1 VPPRGEPSVRDD
13 ELAAVRYER
22 ALCHLRP
29 NPRRLLG
36 SLKGRATVGLHL
48 LAALLPGAAVV
59 GVLWLSPQLVASSWY
74 RKEDRREERT
84 AEVVSA
90 VPASLLQPAD
100 SSVAVPSEASGAT
113 QASSAA
119 NSSMPKAAPSA
130 PARPAIVE
138 PTPAAV
144 VPESTPDAPTIDGGS
159 NRSNAR
165 PSPPGN
171 LSVGSPQG
179 GS

>member
-1 VPPRGEPSVRDD
+1 MAPLGEPLTLDD

-22 ALCHLRP
+22 ALGRLQP

-36 SLKGRATVGLHL
+36 SLKGSATVGLHL

-74 RKEDRREERT
+74 RKGGLPDGRT
-84 AEVVSA
+84 AEISTRL
-90 VPASLLQPAD
+90 PASMLQPPD
-100 SSVAVPSEASGAT
+100 NSVARPSEVSGAT
-113 QASSAA
+113 RASSAA
-119 NSSMPKAAPSA
+119 DSTMPKAVPGP
-130 PARPAIVE
+130 PARPAIAEASPV
-138 PTPAAV
+138 AV
-144 VPESTPDAPTIDGGS
+144 VPESTPDTPTIDGDP

-165 PSPPGN
+165 PAPPGN
-171 LSVGSPQG
+171 LSVSGPGG

>member
-1 VPPRGEPSVRDD
+1 MPPRGEPSVRDD

-36 SLKGRATVGLHL
+36 SLKGSATVGLHL

-74 RKEDRREERT
+74 RKGGLPDTRT
-84 AEVVSA
+84 AEISA
-90 VPASLLQPAD
+90 RLPASMLQAPD
-100 SSVAVPSEASGAT
+100 SSVARPSEAAGAT
-113 QASSAA
+113 RASSATV
-119 NSSMPKAAPSA
+119 STMPKAVPGPA
-130 PARPAIVE
+130 ARPTIAEASPV
-138 PTPAAV
+138 AV
-144 VPESTPDAPTIDGGS
+144 VPEPTPDAPAIDGDPV
-159 NRSNAR
+159 RSNAS

-171 LSVGSPQG
+171 LTVRSPG
-179 GS
+179 GES